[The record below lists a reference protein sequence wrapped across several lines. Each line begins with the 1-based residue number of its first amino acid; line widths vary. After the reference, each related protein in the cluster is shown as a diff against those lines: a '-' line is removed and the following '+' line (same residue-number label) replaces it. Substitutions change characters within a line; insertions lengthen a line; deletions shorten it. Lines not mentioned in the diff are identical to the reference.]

1 MFGRK
6 KPPVASTRSIPTLE
20 PDFFSEV
27 QASIR
32 AYGGTDSY
40 SDVAW
45 GVGNAIYNTGQ
56 NYFERLD
63 DRRASRDFA
72 MLFEDRQP
80 SDTGAADRMIDH
92 LVAYDSGTQ
101 EFLGT
106 LLGRLKT
113 VMSQPQS

>member
-1 MFGRK
+1 
-6 KPPVASTRSIPTLE
+6 
-20 PDFFSEV
+20 
-27 QASIR
+27 
-32 AYGGTDSY
+32 
-40 SDVAW
+40 
-45 GVGNAIYNTGQ
+45 
-56 NYFERLD
+56 
-63 DRRASRDFA
+63 